1 MKPFT
6 SPREVYSWVQ
16 KMNSSA
22 ALCLEIGQ
30 YDRAIK
36 SLAKAL
42 QISRSYIEK
51 SRADDEKG
59 DQEVPMDSGC
69 CCCHLCSLDGCIH
82 YSEDYRRHGHIHRNL
97 RAVQAGGRASSM
109 ITDNHREETIR
120 KRFLQRRQERRNAKE
135 LDSEQD
141 NSTNEFFYRSLIQVP
156 PEPQC
161 QSIGI
166 QQITTLSLIS
176 IFNLAVV
183 CHLKGI
189 ESTKKTT
196 SNTTTADVTMSP
208 VTQPSPSIDLHKAL
222 KLYEVAYRALDKH
235 SGRSSSQFKLILCNN
250 LAHVHG
256 LNGNRR
262 QHEVYLREVLSTT
275 MSLIDSQRPWNGA
288 SNNGGGINDSSSGS
302 NNNNSNANSHTKCID
317 LEGFLANAAPL
328 MTEAVCADAA

>member
-1 MKPFT
+1 
-6 SPREVYSWVQ
+6 
-16 KMNSSA
+16 
-22 ALCLEIGQ
+22 
-30 YDRAIK
+30 
-36 SLAKAL
+36 
-42 QISRSYIEK
+42 
-51 SRADDEKG
+51 
-59 DQEVPMDSGC
+59 
-69 CCCHLCSLDGCIH
+69 
-82 YSEDYRRHGHIHRNL
+82 
-97 RAVQAGGRASSM
+97 M

-120 KRFLQRRQERRNAKE
+120 KRFLQRRQERRNSKE

-141 NSTNEFFYRSLIQVP
+141 NSTNDFFYRSLIQVP
-156 PEPQC
+156 TEPQC

-256 LNGNRR
+256 LK
-262 QHEVYLREVLSTT
+262 EPS
-275 MSLIDSQRPWNGA
+275 A
-288 SNNGGGINDSSSGS
+288 SG
-302 NNNNSNANSHTKCID
+302 
-317 LEGFLANAAPL
+317 
-328 MTEAVCADAA
+328 